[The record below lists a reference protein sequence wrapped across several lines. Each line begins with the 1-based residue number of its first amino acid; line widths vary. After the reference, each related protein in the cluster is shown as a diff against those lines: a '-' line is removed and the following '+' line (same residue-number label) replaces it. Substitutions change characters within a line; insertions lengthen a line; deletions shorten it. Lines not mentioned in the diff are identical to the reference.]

1 MTAKTAKIRH
11 EVAINEIVRKAIAQ
25 STGALTNVER
35 AGSDEDHW
43 LGVDEE
49 WAVICVSHGQFVG
62 IDSRREAWLISTRP
76 ETFCPLCEQIAKGK
90 FPKITR

>member
-1 MTAKTAKIRH
+1 MRKTATNRH
-11 EVAINEIVRKAIAQ
+11 EVAINETVRKAIAR
-25 STGALTNVER
+25 STGATTLVER

-49 WAVICVSHGQFVG
+49 WAVICETHGQFIG

-76 ETFCPLCEQIAKGK
+76 ETFCSECAFIVRKSNTTKEK
-90 FPKITR
+90 

>member
-1 MTAKTAKIRH
+1 MTAKTANVRH
-11 EVAINEIVRKAIAQ
+11 EVAINEIVREAIAR

-49 WAVICVSHGQFVG
+49 WAVICVTHGQFVG

-76 ETFCPLCEQIAKGK
+76 EMFCSSCKSIVRNNKK
-90 FPKITR
+90 

>member
-1 MTAKTAKIRH
+1 MTAKTATTRH
-11 EVAINEIVRKAIAQ
+11 EVAINEIVREAIAK

-49 WAVICVSHGQFVG
+49 WAVVCVTHGQFVG

-76 ETFCPLCEQIAKGK
+76 ETFCSTCKSIARNNKK
-90 FPKITR
+90 